1 MINPSVL
8 LILTVVVGSKN
19 GTSKF
24 HVLAV
29 DIAPPNTTMN
39 LCVIMERDSARV
51 AVNYDRLAAAID
63 LALTYVEEEVLF
75 HTGVA
80 LRMTYRDGGRVCD
93 NNHIAAMAAMK
104 LWTDG
109 IHCDAYLGPGQ
120 SLNIPWKTMDHSMI
134 KIDSKLAQKWG
145 VFSCVFDVKFWWVLM
160 GFDAVTCCRTR
171 LALVRNISYCNGSV
185 LVCFGCEILMGF
197 DGFWWVLMQL
207 HVAERDWLWSGI
219 FHIVMG
225 VFLCVLDVKFWWV
238 LMGFDGFW
246 CRMMLQN
253 ETGFGQEYFIL

>member
-1 MINPSVL
+1 MISSSLL
-8 LILTVVVGSKN
+8 LILTVVVGGNHN
-19 GTSKF
+19 GASKF

-29 DIAPPNTTMN
+29 DVPPQNTTMN

-51 AVNYDRLAAAID
+51 TVNYDRLAAAID

-120 SLNIPWKTMDHSMI
+120 SLNITGKTMSHSMI
-134 KIDSKLAQKWG
+134 KIDSNWHKTSKTFTRFSETVQK
-145 VFSCVFDVKFWWVLM
+145 
-160 GFDAVTCCRTR
+160 
-171 LALVRNISYCNGSV
+171 
-185 LVCFGCEILMGF
+185 
-197 DGFWWVLMQL
+197 
-207 HVAERDWLWSGI
+207 
-219 FHIVMG
+219 
-225 VFLCVLDVKFWWV
+225 
-238 LMGFDGFW
+238 
-246 CRMMLQN
+246 
-253 ETGFGQEYFIL
+253 